1 MVMNWPP
8 FNRHVVFIRTDLAEV
23 TKFDKS
29 KLKKTE
35 TKEKNPLPTKEGR
48 CCSLVLS
55 LAEGAGGGRYFLVRR
70 LLPVDTRTART
81 IVRQNPTQCM
91 NTTCTWLW
99 AHVVQMGYMSAL
111 LVQPAVNSPLWHFTC
126 TCLLHDVAG
135 ETKIIIYCSTF
146 ETPSAAIVTC
156 YWRIRMR
163 LMLLTCCV
171 AIDCSDRAREER
183 VMGRT
188 HPRTGRDSPTHRAR
202 LTHALGGRVVLK
214 NSSHSWQFVIYC
226 SC

>member
-1 MVMNWPP
+1 MWIGHWRFCSVDSFLALWCIVCLVYWYVACTKQALLMVMNEPP
-8 FNRHVVFIRTDLAEV
+8 FNHHVVFIRTDLAEV

-99 AHVVQMGYMSAL
+99 AHVVQVSYMSAL
-111 LVQPAVNSPLWHFTC
+111 LVQPSVKSPL
-126 TCLLHDVAG
+126 
-135 ETKIIIYCSTF
+135 
-146 ETPSAAIVTC
+146 
-156 YWRIRMR
+156 
-163 LMLLTCCV
+163 
-171 AIDCSDRAREER
+171 
-183 VMGRT
+183 
-188 HPRTGRDSPTHRAR
+188 
-202 LTHALGGRVVLK
+202 
-214 NSSHSWQFVIYC
+214 
-226 SC
+226 